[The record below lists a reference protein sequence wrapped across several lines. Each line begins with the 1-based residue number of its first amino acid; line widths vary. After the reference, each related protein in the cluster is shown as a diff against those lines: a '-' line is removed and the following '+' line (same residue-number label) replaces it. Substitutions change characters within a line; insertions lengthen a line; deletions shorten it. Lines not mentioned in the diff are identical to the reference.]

1 MVCSPIY
8 KWLDNEVWQY
18 LNDRGCKHN
27 PLYDRGYTRVGCIG
41 CPFASNQVTELE
53 QYPKF
58 KQNYINAFDRMM
70 KRRLEAG
77 KNGSKTKEGTQ
88 KWTDGE
94 SVYKW
99 WIGDTSIEGQ
109 MDIFDFLDK
118 ENED

>member
-1 MVCSPIY
+1 
-8 KWLDNEVWQY
+8 
-18 LNDRGCKHN
+18 
-27 PLYDRGYTRVGCIG
+27 
-41 CPFASNQVTELE
+41 
-53 QYPKF
+53 
-58 KQNYINAFDRMM
+58 MM